1 MSQAKAASLT
11 SALFARKGAASPA
24 SLVIAELQ
32 ADEETESLPGGKRK
46 GRGRDS
52 SERRQARLPEIEQEL
67 PLLAF
72 VDAQRAND
80 GQTPEAV
87 HTEAAHTGEDGPV
100 GTDGATGAAE
110 DDTEAQGP
118 DDTLTDRVGER
129 NGEASPAASL
139 LDRRPLGLR
148 SEGEGPPEA
157 APPSSEAPEPETAEV
172 GAVETESGEAV
183 PFSPAPVVGDPLV
196 AGPAP
201 TAAAARK
208 GPDVAEGE
216 QPEADIIDAEIVEP
230 EDRSDRPAVVAQQ
243 GGESG
248 PEQSG
253 PEQSDAKT
261 EEEGDTEEDGADGDS
276 GLAAAPPSAGS
287 DQPAP
292 AAPAAESG
300 PEPRAETE
308 TAAQD
313 KPATAVADGADQGDN
328 LQDNQSQ
335 SQSEKAQSDEAAAAA
350 KPDGQDP
357 QRTSSAV
364 NLRLAQ
370 KIDGPAA
377 AHRPKGTAA
386 PTSATPRLCRFLLL
400 HCRSAAGPS
409 CRSGPEPLADG
420 RRGRGRGRARVRR
433 LYFLAA
439 VDRGAANRGEPGAS
453 SAPQSSAP
461 QSSAPQSSAP
471 QSSATAGQDT
481 AEDAGQDAAQGS
493 GAVAPTP
500 SPPVAGG
507 AGDPVGDDA
516 QAPRDAPDNPALPS
530 EAAASLQ
537 PAADPSFDI
546 IRIEP
551 NGQSIIAGR
560 AEPFSEW
567 ILLNNGEPIGTVQ
580 ADINGEW
587 VLLPDASLIPGAND
601 FSLVRKAERGKVE
614 IPATIGPSSEA
625 VDERP
630 EAATGTAEA
639 DRGDAGVLAP
649 LGGRSL
655 VADAPDQGPAA
666 AEALAEGAA
675 AAVVLPR
682 LKPRE
687 LPAAAQRSAVINLA
701 QGGGYQVQ
709 FASVRQSDA
718 AERERERL
726 IGIFP
731 ALLGGLGLR
740 VQEATIDGAGVF
752 YRLRTGPIDD
762 LGKAR
767 ELCRRL
773 EAEGQGCLVVVRAE
787 DPPMTGPD
795 ADLLDPP
802 GAIPPPNQQAEIP
815 D

>member
-1 MSQAKAASLT
+1 MTQAKAASLT

-80 GQTPEAV
+80 GQAPETVHTETV
-87 HTEAAHTGEDGPV
+87 HTEAMHAEAAQAGEDGPV

-118 DDTLTDRVGER
+118 DGTLTDRVGER

-139 LDRRPLGLR
+139 LDRSPLGLR
-148 SEGEGPPEA
+148 SEAEGPPEQ
-157 APPSSEAPEPETAEV
+157 APPPSETPEPETLEV
-172 GAVETESGEAV
+172 EAVETEPGEAV

-196 AGPAP
+196 ADPAP
-201 TAAAARK
+201 TAAVARK
-208 GPDVAEGE
+208 GPDLAEGE
-216 QPEADIIDAEIVEP
+216 QAEAGIIDAEIVEP
-230 EDRSDRPAVVAQQ
+230 EDRSDRPDVVAQQ
-243 GGESG
+243 DADELDD
-248 PEQSG
+248 PEQG
-253 PEQSDAKT
+253 DPKQ
-261 EEEGDTEEDGADGDS
+261 GDTEEDGADGDP
-276 GLAAAPPSAGS
+276 GLAAAPLAASSEQPASAMPAAGS
-287 DQPAP
+287 D
-292 AAPAAESG
+292 

-308 TAAQD
+308 TAALD
-313 KPATAVADGADQGDN
+313 KPATAVADGADQGDG
-328 LQDNQSQ
+328 LQDSQ
-335 SQSEKAQSDEAAAAA
+335 SEKAQSEKAQSDEAAAIA
-350 KPDGQDP
+350 KPDAQDP

-377 AHRPKGTAA
+377 ARRPKGTAA
-386 PTSATPRLCRFLLL
+386 PTSATPT
-400 HCRSAAGPS
+400 SAGPS
-409 CRSGPEPLADG
+409 SVIAGPRRDHSVGRDRSPWRMAAVIAVGAALGFGAYTFWPQSTEAPQTAGGPE
-420 RRGRGRGRARVRR
+420 
-433 LYFLAA
+433 F
-439 VDRGAANRGEPGAS
+439 S

-461 QSSAPQSSAP
+461 AGES
-471 QSSATAGQDT
+471 TAQ
-481 AEDAGQDAAQGS
+481 DAGQDAAQGS

-500 SPPVAGG
+500 SPAVAAD
-507 AGDPVGDDA
+507 AGDPAGGDA
-516 QAPRDAPDNPALPS
+516 QAERDAPDNPALPS
-530 EAAASLQ
+530 EAAASPE

-560 AEPFSEW
+560 AEPLSEW

-580 ADINGEW
+580 ADVNGEW
-587 VLLPDASLIPGAND
+587 VLLPDSSLVPGAND

-625 VDERP
+625 VDDVP
-630 EAATGTAEA
+630 EAPTGTAES

-649 LGGRSL
+649 LGSRV
-655 VADAPDQGPAA
+655 VATEAPDQGPGD

-675 AAVVLPR
+675 AAVALPR
-682 LKPRE
+682 LKPQE
-687 LPAAAQRSAVINLA
+687 LPAAVQRSAVIDLA
-701 QGGGYQVQ
+701 PGGGYQVQ